1 MKRVYLLLLCLFSV
15 LVMQAQNWEYIF
27 NGKNL
32 KGWKKLNGKAEY
44 KVMDGTIVG
53 ISKLGT
59 VASPKRPSSAPS
71 R

>member
-32 KGWKKLNGKAEY
+32 KGWKKLNGKA
-44 KVMDGTIVG
+44 GH
-53 ISKLGT
+53 
-59 VASPKRPSSAPS
+59 A
-71 R
+71 

>member
-53 ISKLGT
+53 IS
-59 VASPKRPSSAPS
+59 
-71 R
+71 

>member
-32 KGWKKLNGKAEY
+32 KGWEILNGKAEY
-44 KVMDGTIVG
+44 KVMDGPIVG
-53 ISKLGT
+53 I
-59 VASPKRPSSAPS
+59 
-71 R
+71 

>member
-53 ISKLGT
+53 ISKLGKSE
-59 VASPKRPSSAPS
+59 AKRS
-71 R
+71 